1 MPISVTGIWTRLS
14 PLRRRRGG
22 FSLIELLV
30 VAVIITVFAGAAV
43 LSLGVLG
50 NDREIEREVFRL
62 RTLLELLREEAV
74 MQNRDYG
81 VLFSET
87 GYRFYIYDLER
98 LLWFEPIDDRFLSA
112 RLLQEPLSLGLR
124 LEDRDITL
132 ELEFEPEALERVTKG
147 LAETDGIKVAAY
159 IHPTRLALSGV
170 TKGPGLYVL
179 AGLVGQRQCV
189 ERLKRVADAIEQDR
203 VSIRA
208 EAKEG
213 ESK

>member
-14 PLRRRRGG
+14 PFRRRRGG

-132 ELEFEPEALERVTKG
+132 ELEFEPEALEQPEPQVVL
-147 LAETDGIKVAAY
+147 LASGEMTPFEVAFYRELNGGQILLNAELDGS
-159 IHPTRLALSGV
+159 LSVSEIGFD
-170 TKGPGLYVL
+170 
-179 AGLVGQRQCV
+179 GQ
-189 ERLKRVADAIEQDR
+189 
-203 VSIRA
+203 
-208 EAKEG
+208 
-213 ESK
+213 

>member
-1 MPISVTGIWTRLS
+1 MPISVTGIWTRRS
-14 PLRRRRGG
+14 PVRRRRGG

-30 VAVIITVFAGAAV
+30 VAVIIAMFAGAAV

-132 ELEFEPEALERVTKG
+132 DIEFEPEALEQPEPQVVL
-147 LAETDGIKVAAY
+147 LASGEMTPFEVAFYRELNGGQILLNAELDGSLEV
-159 IHPTRLALSGV
+159 SE
-170 TKGPGLYVL
+170 
-179 AGLVGQRQCV
+179 VGFDGQ
-189 ERLKRVADAIEQDR
+189 
-203 VSIRA
+203 
-208 EAKEG
+208 
-213 ESK
+213 

>member
-1 MPISVTGIWTRLS
+1 MPISVTGIWTRRS
-14 PLRRRRGG
+14 PFRRRRGG

-30 VAVIITVFAGAAV
+30 VAVIIAVFAGAAV

-50 NDREIEREVFRL
+50 NDREIEREAFRL

-81 VLFSET
+81 VMFSET

-98 LLWFEPIDDRFLSA
+98 FLWFEPIDDRFLRA

-132 ELEFEPEALERVTKG
+132 ELEFEPEALEQPEPQVVL
-147 LAETDGIKVAAY
+147 LASGEMTPFEVAFYRELNGGQILLNAELDGS
-159 IHPTRLALSGV
+159 LSV
-170 TKGPGLYVL
+170 SE
-179 AGLVGQRQCV
+179 VGFDGQ
-189 ERLKRVADAIEQDR
+189 
-203 VSIRA
+203 
-208 EAKEG
+208 
-213 ESK
+213 